1 MSKICDALLEL
12 CDLAQLD
19 FSIGSSETCQMLAVK
34 REKQPRLLL
43 PPQYHTYHH
52 LLNTSG
58 NQKTHESDQDIFFN
72 SAYQLPVLW
81 DL

>member
-1 MSKICDALLEL
+1 MSKICDVLPEI
-12 CDLAQLD
+12 CDLAKLD
-19 FSIGSSETCQMLAVK
+19 FSISSSETCQMLAVK

-43 PPQYHTYHH
+43 PLQYHTHHH

-58 NQKTHESDQDIFFN
+58 NQNSHESNRDIFFN
-72 SAYQLPVLW
+72 SAYQLSVLW